1 MKTFFY
7 MTKKSRQFKDLEN
20 RKSFSD
26 EIKSIFHHFY
36 RAFIEAN
43 KPIFFKKK
51 KTQMSFVQKLSC
63 INDKPIKN

>member
-43 KPIFFKKK
+43 IPILK
-51 KTQMSFVQKLSC
+51 KTHTNVFCTEVELH
-63 INDKPIKN
+63 